1 MPFSVYIR
9 VIQAWGNPCDVLI
22 SNIFSDKV
30 LNLKDKTDAYQIF
43 EVFSEQEM
51 CLIKQTM
58 K

>member
-22 SNIFSDKV
+22 SNIFSDGV
-30 LNLKDKTDAYQIF
+30 LDLKGKTDAYQIF
-43 EVFSEQEM
+43 EVFSEQKIH
-51 CLIKQTM
+51 LVKQTT